1 MSELGGRVALITGGG
16 SGIGFAAARAL
27 AASGAKVALMGR
39 DAARLARSVKELGE
53 ERACAVQGDVGQE
66 DDVSRAV
73 QSVVAR
79 FGRLDV
85 AVNSAGTG
93 SIAALVDQRDDEW
106 EQTMRTNL
114 TGAMYCVKHQ
124 AAAMVQAGHGGS
136 IVNVSSIA
144 GALTHR
150 LMSAYC
156 VSKAGLEML
165 TRCAA
170 DELGEHRVR
179 VNALRPGLVPTDLS
193 RILAEHP
200 QVRANY
206 ESLMPLARLGTP
218 EDVAAT
224 VVFLASPGGAFIT
237 GQIIVADVDRA
248 KVETLL
254 AADREA
260 LGRLIRKEE

>member
-1 MSELGGRVALITGGG
+1 MAELAGRVALITGGG

-27 AASGAKVALMGR
+27 ASAGAKVALMGR
-39 DAARLARSVKELGE
+39 DAGRVGGAVRELGTDD
-53 ERACAVQGDVGQE
+53 ACAVQGDVGSE

-73 QSVVAR
+73 QAVLAR
-79 FGRLDV
+79 FGRLDI

-93 SIAALVDQRDDEW
+93 SIAALVDQRGDEW
-106 EQTMRTNL
+106 EQTLRTNL
-114 TGAMYCVKHQ
+114 TGVMHCVKHQ

-170 DELGEHRVR
+170 DELGEHRIR

-200 QVRANY
+200 KVRANY
-206 ESLMPLARLGTP
+206 ESQMPLQRLGTC
-218 EDVAAT
+218 EEVAEAIL
-224 VVFLASPGGAFIT
+224 FLASDRSSWIT
-237 GQIIVADVDRA
+237 GQVLSVDGGHTLRGGPDVG
-248 KVETLL
+248 LL
-254 AADREA
+254 LR
-260 LGRLIRKEE
+260 

>member
-1 MSELGGRVALITGGG
+1 MSELTGRVALVTGGG
-16 SGIGFAAARAL
+16 SGIGFAAAKAL
-27 AASGAKVALMGR
+27 AGAGAKVALMGR
-39 DAARLARSVKELGE
+39 DAGRVGGAVRELGADN
-53 ERACAVQGDVGQE
+53 ACAVQGDVGSE

-73 QSVVAR
+73 QAVLAR
-79 FGRLDV
+79 FGRLDI

-93 SIAALVDQRDDEW
+93 SIAALVDQRGDEW
-106 EQTMRTNL
+106 EQTLRTNL
-114 TGAMYCVKHQ
+114 TGAMHCIKHQ

-193 RILAEHP
+193 RILADHP
-200 QVRANY
+200 KVRANY
-206 ESLMPLARLGTP
+206 ESQMPLQRLGTS
-218 EDVAAT
+218 EEVAEAIL
-224 VVFLASPGGAFIT
+224 FLASDRSSWIT
-237 GQIIVADVDRA
+237 GQVLSVDGGHTLRGGPDVG
-248 KVETLL
+248 LL
-254 AADREA
+254 LR
-260 LGRLIRKEE
+260 